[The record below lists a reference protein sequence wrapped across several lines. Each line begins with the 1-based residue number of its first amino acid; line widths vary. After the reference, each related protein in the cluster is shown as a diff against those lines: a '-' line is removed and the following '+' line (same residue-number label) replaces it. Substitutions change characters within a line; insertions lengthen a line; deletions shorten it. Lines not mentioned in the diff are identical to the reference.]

1 MSAAAA
7 RSTAAV
13 TPSWPI
19 AALHLAAHALGKI
32 TLFFAAGSIHT
43 AAHLTEVSQLD
54 GIGRRMPWTMGAF
67 AVGALAM
74 IGVPPTAG
82 FLGKWFIL
90 MGAMQTANWM
100 RAIAEQNLNQSKAA
114 FEGLLTIAR
123 SAVSGVDQQ
132 AAFMRDSMLF
142 AEETLENTF
151 DFAQKLV
158 RMKEPQEFPQIQTEF
173 VSRQAQVLA
182 GSGQRIIQDVND
194 VAKTTLEGAAESS
207 RRRSEA
213 A

>member
-1 MSAAAA
+1 MTKGTIDFARQTTEQAA
-7 RSTAAV
+7 
-13 TPSWPI
+13 
-19 AALHLAAHALGKI
+19 
-32 TLFFAAGSIHT
+32 
-43 AAHLTEVSQLD
+43 
-54 GIGRRMPWTMGAF
+54 
-67 AVGALAM
+67 
-74 IGVPPTAG
+74 
-82 FLGKWFIL
+82 
-90 MGAMQTANWM
+90 QTTDWM

-151 DFAQKLV
+151 DFAHKLV
-158 RMKEPQEFPQIQTEF
+158 RMKEPQEFTQIQTEF
-173 VSRQAQVLA
+173 VRRQAQVLA
-182 GSGQRIIQDVND
+182 GSGQRIVQEVND
-194 VAKTTLEGAAESS
+194 VAKTTLEGTAESY

>member
-1 MSAAAA
+1 MAKGTTDFA
-7 RSTAAV
+7 RQTTEQAV
-13 TPSWPI
+13 QAT
-19 AALHLAAHALGKI
+19 
-32 TLFFAAGSIHT
+32 
-43 AAHLTEVSQLD
+43 D
-54 GIGRRMPWTMGAF
+54 
-67 AVGALAM
+67 
-74 IGVPPTAG
+74 
-82 FLGKWFIL
+82 
-90 MGAMQTANWM
+90 WM

-123 SAVSGVDQQ
+123 SAVSGVDH
-132 AAFMRDSMLF
+132 AFIRDSMLF

-158 RMKEPQEFPQIQTEF
+158 RMKEPQEFAQIQTEF

-182 GSGQRIIQDVND
+182 GSGQKVIQDVND